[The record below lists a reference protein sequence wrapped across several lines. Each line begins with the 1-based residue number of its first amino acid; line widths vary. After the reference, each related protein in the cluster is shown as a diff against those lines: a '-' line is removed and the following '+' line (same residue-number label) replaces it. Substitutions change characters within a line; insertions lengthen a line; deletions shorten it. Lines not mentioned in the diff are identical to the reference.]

1 MEIFFYLFA
10 GLMVVS
16 SCSVVTSKNPVYSV
30 LWLIFT
36 FCNGSGLM
44 ILLGAEFL
52 AMMLVVI
59 YVGAVAVLFLFVIM
73 MLNIRFTDI
82 IVQFKK
88 NLFISIAV
96 ALIMFAD
103 LVLIIYL
110 GTKEIAL
117 DNSQFA
123 IGSDISLPAKYSN
136 RPLAK
141 LAYAQGFEG
150 DASPRTAAYSSVRED
165 SSTASLSK
173 LPAEVEFC
181 KRSNAHAIG
190 QVLYTDYILPFQIS
204 GIILFMAMISCI
216 GLTIRHRSDVKRQD
230 IAKQHGKNKDNCI
243 LMVKPRLNA
252 GIGEIQYD

>member
-10 GLMVVS
+10 GLMVIS
-16 SCSVVTSKNPVYSV
+16 SYLVVISKNPVYSV

-73 MLNIRFTDI
+73 MLNIRFMDI

-103 LVLIIYL
+103 LVLIICL
-110 GTKEIAL
+110 GAKDIVL
-117 DNSQFA
+117 DNSQFE
-123 IGSDISLPAKYSN
+123 IGSDIRLPEKVTYGE
-136 RPLAK
+136 
-141 LAYAQGFEG
+141 GFEG
-150 DASPRTAAYSSVRED
+150 DSERKTAAYLSVRED
-165 SSTASLSK
+165 LSTESTYK
-173 LPAEVEFC
+173 LPAEVDFFR
-181 KRSNAHAIG
+181 KSTNTHAIG

-216 GLTIRHRSDVKRQD
+216 TLTIRNRSGVKRQD
-230 IAKQHGKNKDNCI
+230 IAKQHAKNKDNSI

-252 GIGEIQYD
+252 GVGEIQYD